1 MKLDFPRIF
10 GLNHFCQAF
19 WKIVISNTVSFY
31 PIDALNFLLSLVRL
45 SFLFFFFFMRFYM
58 RVCYI
63 ARNIGVSDEKGFLT
77 DFEND
82 FLFFPERIIC
92 ISLYKIK

>member
-1 MKLDFPRIF
+1 M
-10 GLNHFCQAF
+10 
-19 WKIVISNTVSFY
+19 SNTVSFY

>member
-1 MKLDFPRIF
+1 M
-10 GLNHFCQAF
+10 
-19 WKIVISNTVSFY
+19 SNTVSFY

-63 ARNIGVSDEKGFLT
+63 ARNIGVSDEKGFS
-77 DFEND
+77 
-82 FLFFPERIIC
+82 LFSRTNY
-92 ISLYKIK
+92 LYIVI